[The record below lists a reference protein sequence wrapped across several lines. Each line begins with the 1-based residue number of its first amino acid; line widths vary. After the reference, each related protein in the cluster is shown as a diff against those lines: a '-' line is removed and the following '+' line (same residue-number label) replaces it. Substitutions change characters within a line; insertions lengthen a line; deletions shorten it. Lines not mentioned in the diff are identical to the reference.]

1 MLLKV
6 LERILIASLTF
17 SDYGAHTALS
27 QTIFPPTL
35 ITQPTP
41 SKEIIF
47 FKCIP
52 YGNDYFITVVQK
64 GKKEAALFLWE
75 RENFDIKISQEKAC
89 NNLSQRLNEKVA
101 ENGGNFKSLFLTMG
115 RVSGETVMCIV
126 NNSRKGCNQENIIFS
141 LNKKDAERYARKP
154 EEFLIK
160 LTGVNPQG
168 CESNFF
174 QLAGNPSFDINRQ
187 PYLNLEVWE
196 NQFFGAKF
204 ANKINHYKCALPGL
218 ENR

>member
-6 LERILIASLTF
+6 LERILIASLTL

-35 ITQPTP
+35 INQPTL
-41 SKEIIF
+41 SRERIF

-64 GKKEAALFLWE
+64 GKREAALFLWE
-75 RENFDIKISQEKAC
+75 RENFDSQFSQEKAC
-89 NNLSQRLNEKVA
+89 HNLSQRLNEKVA

-115 RVSGETVMCIV
+115 RVSGETVMCLV

-141 LNKKDAERYARKP
+141 LTKKDAERYARNP
-154 EEFLIK
+154 EEFLIR

-168 CESNFF
+168 CENNFF

-187 PYLNLEVWE
+187 PYLNLEIWE
-196 NQFFGAKF
+196 NQFFGAKI
-204 ANKINHYKCALPGL
+204 ANKINNYNCLPCQ
-218 ENR
+218 RDKW